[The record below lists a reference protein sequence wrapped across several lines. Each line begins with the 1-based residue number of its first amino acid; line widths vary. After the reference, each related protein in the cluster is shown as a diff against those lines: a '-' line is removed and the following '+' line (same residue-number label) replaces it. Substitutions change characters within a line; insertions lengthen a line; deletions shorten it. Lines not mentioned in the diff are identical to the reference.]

1 MPLNTVTPSKRVL
14 ELGST
19 PILLRRFFA
28 FRFRFESLI
37 CAIIARKSKDIGK
50 RQKHWCFDRGERAM
64 TKMVGG
70 GHFDKSSTL
79 GRQRSYING
88 RYVDV
93 ADADTFQTIHPGTGQ
108 PICDVEI
115 ASEALIGSAVEAA
128 KQAFTSW
135 SQTPAAERGAILRRA
150 GEILRERNQELA
162 ELETL
167 DTGKAIQETQV
178 VDIIS
183 GVEVLEYYAGIAQ
196 ALQGSHLD
204 LPPEAFAIMRR
215 EPLGVCAAIG
225 AWNYPIQIALW
236 KSAPALACGNTMV
249 FKPSEVTPLTA
260 LKLAEIYT
268 EAGLPD
274 GVFNVALGMGETGA
288 ALVKHPEVAKVSLTG
303 SVATGKRVAAMAA
316 ETLKKVTLELGGK
329 SPIVVFDDCDFE
341 SAVNAALAG
350 NFYSTGQVCSNGT
363 RVFVHEP
370 IFDRF
375 VAELVERTQAIRVGD
390 PFDPDTQMG
399 PLISAV
405 QLDKVAAYL
414 DQARASDS
422 LEVLCGGDVVATDPL
437 NGGYFVSP
445 AVVVAKTDDHP
456 VVVEEVFGPLMTVLK
471 FSEESE
477 VINRANDT
485 RLGLAAAIFSQNFAR
500 AHRVANQLQAGTVWI
515 NEYNITPA
523 EIPFGGYKESG
534 IGRENGL
541 QTIEHF
547 TQTKTIYANLGKV
560 EPTY

>member
-1 MPLNTVTPSKRVL
+1 
-14 ELGST
+14 
-19 PILLRRFFA
+19 
-28 FRFRFESLI
+28 
-37 CAIIARKSKDIGK
+37 
-50 RQKHWCFDRGERAM
+50 M

-79 GRQRSYING
+79 ERQRSYING
-88 RYVDV
+88 RYVDAV
-93 ADADTFQTIHPGTGQ
+93 NPQLFQTIHPGTGQ
-108 PICDVEI
+108 AICDVEV
-115 ASEALIGSAVEAA
+115 ADQAVVNSAVEAA
-128 KQAFTSW
+128 KQAFASW

-167 DTGKAIQETQV
+167 DTGKAIQETSV
-178 VDIIS
+178 IDVIS

-196 ALQGSHLD
+196 ALHGSHID

-215 EPLGVCAAIG
+215 EPLGVCTAIG

-274 GVFNVALGMGETGA
+274 GVFNVAVGMGETGA
-288 ALVKHPEVAKVSLTG
+288 ALVQHPDVAKVSLTG
-303 SVATGKRVAAMAA
+303 SVPTGKRVAAMAA
-316 ETLKKVTLELGGK
+316 ESLKKVTLELGGK
-329 SPIVVFDDCDFE
+329 SPIVVFDDCDFD

-363 RVFVHEP
+363 RVFVHEA

-375 VAELVERTQAIRVGD
+375 VAEVVERAQAISVGD
-390 PFDPDTQMG
+390 PFDPDIQMG
-399 PLISAV
+399 PLVSAA
-405 QLDKVAAYL
+405 QLEKVAAYL
-414 DQARASDS
+414 EQARSSDTVD
-422 LEVLCGGDVVATDPL
+422 VLCGGEILSADEL

-445 AVVVAKTDDHP
+445 AVVVAKTDDHS
-456 VVVEEVFGPLMTVLK
+456 VVTEEVFGPLMTILK
-471 FSEESE
+471 FSDESD
-477 VINRANDT
+477 VVSRANDT
-485 RLGLAAAIFSQNFAR
+485 RLGLAAAVFSQDFAR
-500 AHRVANQLQAGTVWI
+500 AHRVANQLQAGIVWI

-534 IGRENGL
+534 LGRENGL

-547 TQTKTIYANLGKV
+547 TQSKTIYANLGKV
-560 EPTY
+560 EKTY

>member
-1 MPLNTVTPSKRVL
+1 MN
-14 ELGST
+14 
-19 PILLRRFFA
+19 
-28 FRFRFESLI
+28 
-37 CAIIARKSKDIGK
+37 
-50 RQKHWCFDRGERAM
+50 
-64 TKMVGG
+64 KMVGG

-79 GRQRSYING
+79 ERQRSYING
-88 RYVDV
+88 RYVD
-93 ADADTFQTIHPGTGQ
+93 AANAQLFQTIHPGTGQ
-108 PICDVEI
+108 AICDVEV
-115 ASEALIGSAVEAA
+115 ADQAVVDSAVEAA
-128 KQAFTSW
+128 KQAFASW

-167 DTGKAIQETQV
+167 DTGKAIQETSV
-178 VDIIS
+178 IDVIS

-196 ALQGSHLD
+196 ALHGSHID

-260 LKLAEIYT
+260 LKLAEIYS

-274 GVFNVALGMGETGA
+274 GVFNVVLGMGETGA
-288 ALVKHPEVAKVSLTG
+288 ALVQHPDVAKVSLTG
-303 SVATGKRVAAMAA
+303 SVPTGKRVAAMAA
-316 ETLKKVTLELGGK
+316 ESLKKVTLELGGK
-329 SPIVVFDDCDFE
+329 SPIVVFDDCDFG

-363 RVFVHEP
+363 RVFVHEA

-375 VAELVERTQAIRVGD
+375 VAEVVERTQTISVGD
-390 PFDPDTQMG
+390 PFDPDIQMG
-399 PLISAV
+399 PLVSAP
-405 QLDKVAAYL
+405 QLEKVAAYL
-414 DQARASDS
+414 EQARSSDTVD
-422 LEVLCGGDVVATDPL
+422 VLCGGEILSTEEL

-445 AVVVAKTDDHP
+445 AVVVAKTDDHS
-456 VVVEEVFGPLMTVLK
+456 VVTEEVFGPLMTILK
-471 FSEESE
+471 FSDESD
-477 VINRANDT
+477 VVNRANDT
-485 RLGLAAAIFSQNFAR
+485 RLGLAAAVFSQDFAR
-500 AHRVANQLQAGTVWI
+500 AHRVANELQAGIVWI

-547 TQTKTIYANLGKV
+547 TQSKTIYANLGRV
-560 EPTY
+560 EKTY

>member
-1 MPLNTVTPSKRVL
+1 
-14 ELGST
+14 
-19 PILLRRFFA
+19 
-28 FRFRFESLI
+28 
-37 CAIIARKSKDIGK
+37 
-50 RQKHWCFDRGERAM
+50 M

-79 GRQRSYING
+79 ERQRSYING
-88 RYVDV
+88 RYVDAV
-93 ADADTFQTIHPGTGQ
+93 NAQLFQTIHPGTGQ
-108 PICDVEI
+108 AICDVEV
-115 ASEALIGSAVEAA
+115 ADQAVVDSAVEAA
-128 KQAFTSW
+128 KQAFASW

-167 DTGKAIQETQV
+167 DTGKAIQETSV
-178 VDIIS
+178 IDVIS

-196 ALQGSHLD
+196 ALHGSHID

-288 ALVKHPEVAKVSLTG
+288 ALVKHPDVAKVSLTG
-303 SVATGKRVAAMAA
+303 SVPTGKRVAAMAA
-316 ETLKKVTLELGGK
+316 ESLKKVTLELGGK
-329 SPIVVFDDCDFE
+329 SPIVVFDDCDFD

-363 RVFVHEP
+363 RVFVHEG

-375 VAELVERTQAIRVGD
+375 VAEVVERTQAISVGD

-399 PLISAV
+399 PLVSAQ
-405 QLDKVAAYL
+405 QLEKVAAYL
-414 DQARASDS
+414 QQARSSDTVD
-422 LEVLCGGDVVATDPL
+422 VLCGGEILSADQL
-437 NGGYFVSP
+437 SGGYFVSP
-445 AVVVAKTDDHP
+445 AVVVAKTDEHS
-456 VVVEEVFGPLMTVLK
+456 VVTEEVFGPLMTVLK
-471 FSEESE
+471 FSDESD

-485 RLGLAAAIFSQNFAR
+485 RLGLAAAVFSQNFSR
-500 AHRVANQLQAGTVWI
+500 AHRVANELQAGIVWI

-547 TQTKTIYANLGKV
+547 TQSKTIYANLGKV
-560 EPTY
+560 EKTY

>member
-1 MPLNTVTPSKRVL
+1 
-14 ELGST
+14 
-19 PILLRRFFA
+19 
-28 FRFRFESLI
+28 
-37 CAIIARKSKDIGK
+37 
-50 RQKHWCFDRGERAM
+50 M
-64 TKMVGG
+64 TDMVNGVY
-70 GHFDKSSTL
+70 FDKSSTL
-79 GRQRSYING
+79 ERQKSYING
-88 RYVDV
+88 RYVDSMNGHL
-93 ADADTFQTIHPGTGQ
+93 FQTIHPGTGL
-108 PICDVEI
+108 PICDVE
-115 ASEALIGSAVEAA
+115 AADQALVDSAVLAA
-128 KQAFTSW
+128 KQAFTGW

-167 DTGKAIQETQV
+167 DTGKAIQETSV
-178 VDIIS
+178 VDVIS
-183 GVEVLEYYAGIAQ
+183 GVEVLEYYAGLTQ
-196 ALQGSHLD
+196 SLQGTHVD

-274 GVFNVALGMGETGA
+274 GVFNVALGMGEAGA
-288 ALVKHPEVAKVSLTG
+288 ALVKHPDVAKVSLTG
-303 SVATGKRVAAMAA
+303 SVPTGKRVAAMAA
-316 ETLKKVTLELGGK
+316 ESLKNVTLELGGK
-329 SPIVVFDDCDFE
+329 SPIVIFDDCDFD

-363 RVFVHEP
+363 RVFVHET
-370 IFDRF
+370 IFDKF
-375 VAELVERTQAIRVGD
+375 VSKVVERTQAISVGD
-390 PFDPDTQMG
+390 PFDPSTQMG
-399 PLISAV
+399 PLVSQQ
-405 QLDKVAAYL
+405 QLDKVADYL
-414 DQARASDS
+414 DQARSSGTVD
-422 LEVLCGGDVVATDPL
+422 VLCGGEVL
-437 NGGYFVSP
+437 NADDLGGGYFVSP
-445 AVVVAKTDDHP
+445 AVVVAQTDEHP
-456 VVVEEVFGPLMTVLK
+456 VVTEEVFGPLMTILK
-471 FSEESE
+471 FSDESE
-477 VINRANDT
+477 VISRANDT
-485 RLGLAAAIFSQNFAR
+485 RLGLAAAVFSQNFSR
-500 AHRVANQLQAGTVWI
+500 AHRVANQLQAGIVWI

>member
-1 MPLNTVTPSKRVL
+1 
-14 ELGST
+14 
-19 PILLRRFFA
+19 
-28 FRFRFESLI
+28 
-37 CAIIARKSKDIGK
+37 
-50 RQKHWCFDRGERAM
+50 M
-64 TKMVGG
+64 TKLVNG

-79 GRQRSYING
+79 ERQRSFING
-88 RYVDV
+88 RYI
-93 ADADTFQTIHPGTGQ
+93 DAIKGETFQSVHPGTGRA
-108 PICDVEI
+108 ICDVEI
-115 ASEALIGSAVEAA
+115 ADTAMVDSAVAAA
-128 KQAFTSW
+128 KAAFTGW

-150 GEILRERNQELA
+150 GEILRARNQELA

-167 DTGKAIQETQV
+167 DTGKAIQETSAIDV
-178 VDIIS
+178 IS
-183 GVEVLEYYAGIAQ
+183 GVEVLEYYSSVAQ
-196 ALQGSHLD
+196 SLHGSHVD

-268 EAGLPD
+268 EAGLPA
-274 GVFNVALGMGETGA
+274 GVFNVALGMAETGA
-288 ALVKHPEVAKVSLTG
+288 ALASHPDVAKVSLTG
-303 SVATGKRVAAMAA
+303 SVPTGKRVAAAAA

-329 SPIVVFDDCDFE
+329 SPIVVFDDCDFDD
-341 SAVNAALAG
+341 AVNAALAG

-363 RVFVHEP
+363 RVFVHEA

-375 VAELVERTQAIRVGD
+375 VSKVVERTAAISLGD

-399 PLISAV
+399 PLVSQR

-414 DQARASDS
+414 DQARSSAGVD
-422 LEVLCGGDVVATDPL
+422 VLCGGEVLSSD
-437 NGGYFVSP
+437 NYHGGYFVSP
-445 AVVVAKTDDHP
+445 AVVVAHSDDQI
-456 VVVEEVFGPLMTVLK
+456 VATEEVFGPLMTVLK
-471 FSEESE
+471 FSDESE

-485 RLGLAAAIFSQNFAR
+485 RLGQAAAVFSQNFAR
-500 AHRVANQLQAGTVWI
+500 AHRVANQLQAGIVWI

-547 TQTKTIYANLGKV
+547 TQVKTIYANLGNV
-560 EPTY
+560 EKTY